1 MFFAG
6 IKIRTSSA
14 GCLPEDELTVND
26 NNIREREEMHMFEKL
41 IYNNSIGYDF
51 YELKVWVEDEELH
64 FSRKSSGYDLF
75 DDDTISPISVKD
87 FTDRLDRID
96 IPSWNKK
103 YEDPTVLDGESWD
116 VTLETS
122 EEKIKKSGENA
133 FPPGWNNFLRLMRF
147 VTGDAKVVK

>member
-1 MFFAG
+1 
-6 IKIRTSSA
+6 
-14 GCLPEDELTVND
+14 
-26 NNIREREEMHMFEKL
+26 MFEKL
-41 IYNNSIGYDF
+41 VYNNSIGYDF

-75 DDDTISPISVKD
+75 DDDTVSPISVKD
-87 FTDRLDRID
+87 FIDRLDRID

-122 EEKIKKSGENA
+122 EEKIKKGGENA
-133 FPPGWNNFLRLMRF
+133 FPPGWNNFLILMRF
-147 VTGDAKVVK
+147 VTGDSKVVK